1 MKTKTL
7 LVLAGLATT
16 QCMFNSCGE
25 DNTNLQNENYQS
37 TQSLPKTALS
47 FTNGTYFT
55 DPQAVNA
62 GFEFIRSK
70 FAQNPGYVL
79 NQQDLNTFYEKAQ
92 IATDERLP
100 LDQVN
105 NIINKTV
112 SLMQVPFA
120 QAVQQLNISSAAKSL
135 AITIN
140 NGSIIHLEA
149 NAAYN
154 NLPANEKSMI
164 KNIND
169 YKYNAEQ
176 GNYLITGIPTGKQPL
191 WITGGMIGMVGGG
204 IIGFAVAGPVG
215 ALVGAGIG
223 VVGGIITGA
232 ILGAK

>member
-1 MKTKTL
+1 MKTKTF
-7 LVLAGLATT
+7 LVLVGLATT
-16 QCMFNSCGE
+16 QSIFNSCGE
-25 DNTNLQNENYQS
+25 DSTNIQNESYQS
-37 TQSLPKTALS
+37 SPSSSKTTPS

-79 NQQDLNTFYEKAQ
+79 NQQDLNTFYDKAQ
-92 IATDERLP
+92 IASNERLP

-169 YKYNAEQ
+169 YKYNTEQ
-176 GNYLITGIPTGKQPL
+176 GNYLITGIPTSKQPM

-204 IIGFAVAGPVG
+204 LIGFAVAGPVG

-223 VVGGIITGA
+223 VVGGIVTGA